1 MRGVTTS
8 ERPPAEHRLRL
19 QGPFTWGRP
28 DAGLRLRGAGLC
40 EEEAIAYLSCRDSEG
55 SQEGARAGGQAET
68 DPPPQPRSRCPR
80 VRLLSPGVARGRRSR
95 VGSPASPMRRL
106 KLPLVLLLASAAS
119 GSALGAPP
127 PAPPPSASSTVADD
141 VQRGDAAR
149 RAGRWT
155 DAAAAYRVALERA
168 EREGVPKEKRAAIAG
183 EIGLC
188 ELRLGKHLEAAEHLF
203 QSLIH
208 RDALPPNQRARFE
221 SGIAIAEARLGIFV
235 IETDPTD
242 AEVIVDGRSYGS
254 QEAIT
259 TVRDEHIRWI
269 YVEPGTHRIIVRAAG
284 HLEGASTE
292 HMERGNFQR
301 IRLTLHKLPPPPP
314 TPPPKTIPDPK
325 PRSVRMEPARSPGGT
340 ALRTTAAIVAGT
352 AITVGA
358 SFLTWG
364 AVTEGDLEEQR
375 AKLRRNPAGKG
386 ACGVAAPPAECAA
399 LSEGVHRRD
408 VVSTIGWVSLAAG
421 GAIGLV
427 TAGSFLVGAN
437 KESDSMR
444 LQVVPVAN
452 GEQAA
457 VVLRGVW

>member
-1 MRGVTTS
+1 M
-8 ERPPAEHRLRL
+8 H
-19 QGPFTWGRP
+19 
-28 DAGLRLRGAGLC
+28 
-40 EEEAIAYLSCRDSEG
+40 
-55 SQEGARAGGQAET
+55 
-68 DPPPQPRSRCPR
+68 
-80 VRLLSPGVARGRRSR
+80 
-95 VGSPASPMRRL
+95 RL
-106 KLPLVLLLASAAS
+106 KLPLVLLLASTAS
-119 GSALGAPP
+119 SSALGAPP
-127 PAPPPSASSTVADD
+127 PAHPPSASSTVADD

-155 DAAAAYRVALERA
+155 DAAATYRVALERA
-168 EREGVPKEKRAAIAG
+168 EREGAPKEKRAAIVG

-188 ELRLGKHLEAAEHLF
+188 ELRLGKHLDAAEHLF

-221 SGIAIAEARLGIFV
+221 AGIAIAEAPLGVFV
-235 IETDPTD
+235 LETDPPD
-242 AEVIVDGRSYGS
+242 AEIIVDGKSYGS
-254 QEAIT
+254 REAIT
-259 TVRDEHIRWI
+259 VRDKHIRWI

-292 HMERGNFQR
+292 LIERGKFQR
-301 IRLTLHKLPPPPP
+301 IRLTLHKLPPP
-314 TPPPKTIPDPK
+314 TPALKTVADPK
-325 PRSVRMEPARSPGGT
+325 PRPLRMEPARSSGGT
-340 ALRTTAAIVAGT
+340 TLRTTAAIVAGT
-352 AITVGA
+352 TIAVGA

-375 AKLRRNPAGKG
+375 AKLRRNPAGTG

-399 LSEGVHRRD
+399 LSEGVRRRD
-408 VVSTIGWVSLAAG
+408 VVSTIGWVSLATG

-427 TAGSFLVGAN
+427 TAGSFLVAAN
-437 KESDSMR
+437 KKSDSKR